1 MNILSHSGVVTRKHT
16 SVQGG
21 VAVEM
26 APYALHTVSDPA
38 RRRLGAPTNVLFC
51 LVLFTFLFAIGFFLK
66 DERQSDAKV
75 KENDVDKEYRPRE
88 NDAS

>member
-1 MNILSHSGVVTRKHT
+1 MVSSHENTHPSK
-16 SVQGG
+16 GG

-66 DERQSDAKV
+66 DERDSQT
-75 KENDVDKEYRPRE
+75 PR
-88 NDAS
+88 

>member
-1 MNILSHSGVVTRKHT
+1 MSSHENTHPSK
-16 SVQGG
+16 GG